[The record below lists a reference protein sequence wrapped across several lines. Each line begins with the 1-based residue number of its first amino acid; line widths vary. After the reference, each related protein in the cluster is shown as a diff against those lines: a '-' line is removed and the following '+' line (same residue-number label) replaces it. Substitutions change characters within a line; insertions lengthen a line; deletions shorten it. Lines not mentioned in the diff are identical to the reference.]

1 MAQIRPKNNLLSA
14 AARPVPENFLLDVR
28 RLFWEATE
36 DERIGIFRTSLNW
49 AYKEMIVNEPAMSGR
64 VAAKPAHIE
73 QKISAKKGSG
83 LRRWPSMHRKS
94 GRDRK
99 TTRKITACFITLLW

>member
-1 MAQIRPKNNLLSA
+1 MAQSALKNNLLSA

-49 AYKEMIVNEPAMSGR
+49 AYKEMLVNEPAMSGR
-64 VAAKPAHIE
+64 VAAKPAHIR
-73 QKISAKKGSG
+73 QKF
-83 LRRWPSMHRKS
+83 RRRRGVSPAMALDASQI
-94 GRDRK
+94 G
-99 TTRKITACFITLLW
+99 TRLKNHS